1 MPVADHPVH
10 QHGIRD
16 ADHRYGCYNGAPYR
30 ETMAVQD
37 GWNADGTRRMKD
49 SPFRMS
55 RDCRYDRAM
64 TDSACAGCC
73 WAQDHK
79 EYTQ

>member
-10 QHGIRD
+10 QHGVRD
-16 ADHRYGCYNGAPYR
+16 ADHRYGCYNRAPYR
-30 ETMAVQD
+30 ETVTHSQ
-37 GWNADGTRRMKD
+37 GGVSW
-49 SPFRMS
+49 PFRMS

-64 TDSACAGCC
+64 ADNACAGCC

-79 EYTQ
+79 EYQ